1 MPDASSVYVEKKIA
15 IPDGPTT
22 EIIKLMLE
30 LFLHNNVFKLFFV
43 NRNIICII
51 MKKVFSNSDL
61 EEFKPDLLYICTCIR
76 NVE

>member
-15 IPDGPTT
+15 IPDGPT
-22 EIIKLMLE
+22 IKLMLE